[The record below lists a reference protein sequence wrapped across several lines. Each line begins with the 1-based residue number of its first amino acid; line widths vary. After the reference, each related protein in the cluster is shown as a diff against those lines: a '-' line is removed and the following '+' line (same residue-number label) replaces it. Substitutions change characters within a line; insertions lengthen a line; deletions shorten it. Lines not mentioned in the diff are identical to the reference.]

1 MLNLWPAIQL
11 MKYGRTVAMSNNY
24 WDEDEDDTDINDEPM
39 DGSDL
44 LKKLRKAKRA
54 DEKRIKELTDQL
66 EGFSKAQK
74 ESVIKKVLENKGVS
88 PKAARLI
95 ARELEGDFTEDSVS
109 NWIDDNA
116 EVFGLQT
123 KQEDTSANT
132 LDRAAL
138 RQQDIVTQ
146 QAITPDRAADSL
158 LRINNAASAEEIIAM
173 IQSGEF

>member
-1 MLNLWPAIQL
+1 
-11 MKYGRTVAMSNNY
+11 MKQ
-24 WDEDEDDTDINDEPM
+24 
-39 DGSDL
+39 
-44 LKKLRKAKRA
+44 LRKAKRS
-54 DEKRIKELTDQL
+54 DEKRIKELTEKL
-66 EGFSKAQK
+66 EAFDKAQR

-95 ARELEGDFTEDSVS
+95 VRELEGDISEDSVS

-116 EVFGLQT
+116 DVFGLQV
-123 KQEDTSANT
+123 QQVAPEQT

-146 QAITPDRAADSL
+146 AAITPDRAADSL
-158 LRINNAASAEEIIAM
+158 LRLNNAASAEEIIAM

>member
-1 MLNLWPAIQL
+1 
-11 MKYGRTVAMSNNY
+11 MSNNY
-24 WDEDEDDTDINDEPM
+24 WDEDEDDTDITNEPM

-74 ESVIKKVLENKGVS
+74 EAVIKKVLENKGVS

-123 KQEDTSANT
+123 QQEEQPANT

>member
-1 MLNLWPAIQL
+1 
-11 MKYGRTVAMSNNY
+11 MSNNY
-24 WDEDEDDTDINDEPM
+24 WDEDEDENDTDTTNEPM

-44 LKKLRKAKRA
+44 LRKLRKAKRS

-74 ESVIKKVLENKGVS
+74 ESVIKKVLESNGVS

-95 ARELEGDFTEDSVS
+95 SRELEGDVTEEAVI
-109 NWIDDNA
+109 NYLTDNA
-116 EVFGLQT
+116 EVFGLEVQYA
-123 KQEDTSANT
+123 EAPANT

>member
-1 MLNLWPAIQL
+1 
-11 MKYGRTVAMSNNY
+11 MSNNY
-24 WDEDEDDTDINDEPM
+24 WDEDEDDMDVNNEPM

-66 EGFSKAQK
+66 DGYSKAQK
-74 ESVIKKVLENKGVS
+74 EAVIKKVLENKGVS
-88 PKAARLI
+88 PKAARLVAKEI
-95 ARELEGDFTEDSVS
+95 EGDFTEETVS

-116 EVFGLQT
+116 DVFGLQVQQ
-123 KQEDTSANT
+123 QEQPANT
-132 LDRAAL
+132 VDRAAL